1 MALKRSDLSLSS
13 RQWLVFCL
21 LSWLAVSAAAQTDDG
36 WYQIEVLVFDQSA
49 ITGATPPQLG
59 LQLSYPGNWRQL
71 IDPDTPPNPL
81 LAEQVSQAPTDDVE
95 SHHSL
100 TLDQT
105 AEGALVDEAIEE
117 QPYRLLPAAERQLNG
132 EARRLKQAGAYR
144 VLYHQA
150 WRQPLGNRAS
160 TAWIL
165 VRGGQQFGE
174 HRELE
179 GVLRIYLQRA
189 LFAQT
194 HLWKTHFGS
203 AQNTSV
209 QDMRTQDTPT
219 QDTPEPNPLA
229 RNNGFQAASE
239 VLTLPPWPAR
249 FGGETP
255 LFENLAREAAQTEQ
269 QDRWRDFS
277 VQDSSSFSE
286 GDAMNGAANLRLHDI
301 ERIASLDQTQR
312 LELGETLYLD
322 HPEVGVL
329 IHVTRYQHEVVDDD
343 GAGEL

>member
-21 LSWLAVSAAAQTDDG
+21 LSWLAVSASAQTDDG

-49 ITGATPPQLG
+49 ITGTTPPQLG

-71 IDPDTPPNPL
+71 IDPDAPPHPL
-81 LAEQVSQAPTDDVE
+81 LPEQVSQAPTDDVE
-95 SHHSL
+95 SHHSR
-100 TLDQT
+100 TLDQI
-105 AEGALVDEAIEE
+105 AEGTLVNEAIEE
-117 QPYRLLPAAERQLNG
+117 QPYRLLPAAGRQLNR
-132 EARRLKQAGAYR
+132 EARRLEQAGAYR

-150 WRQPLGNRAS
+150 WRQPLDNRANA
-160 TAWIL
+160 AWIL
-165 VRGGQQFGE
+165 IRGGQQFGE

-189 LFAQT
+189 LFAQA
-194 HLWKTHFGS
+194 HLWKTRFGS

-209 QDMRTQDTPT
+209 QDMHTQDTPK
-219 QDTPEPNPLA
+219 PKPPA
-229 RNNGFQAASE
+229 GNNGSQAASE

-249 FGGETP
+249 LGGETP
-255 LFENLAREAAQTEQ
+255 LFENLAQEAAQTEQ
-269 QDRWRDFS
+269 QGRWRDFS
-277 VQDSSSFSE
+277 LQDSSSFSE
-286 GDAMNGAANLRLHDI
+286 GDDTNGAADLRLHDI
-301 ERIASLDQTQR
+301 ERIAFLDQTQR
-312 LELGETLYLD
+312 LQLGETLYLD

-329 IHVTRYQHEVVDDD
+329 IHVTRYRHEVVDDN